1 MIMKAEKHKILI
13 IEDDKILTDLL
24 KDSVFKAD
32 EFEFTV
38 IHSFNEAVARAGEIK
53 SAPGLFDLIVLDL
66 KLPGGSGLDIL
77 KDLRSH
83 GCEIPVIIL
92 SSKNAENDRISGLE
106 LGADDYLCKPFSLKE
121 LYIRVKKI
129 IERHG
134 RAHAK
139 PAPEQKHSFNGLSVD
154 IALRE
159 VYVKDKRV
167 NLTPNE
173 FDILKFLI
181 ENKNAVITREMLISC
196 IWGGIFIAG
205 GTIDSY
211 VSRLRNKIS
220 PCGDFI
226 ETVHGIGYK
235 FKAV

>member
-1 MIMKAEKHKILI
+1 MKTEKHKILI

-38 IHSFNEAVARAGEIK
+38 IHSFNEARARAAQIK
-53 SAPGLFDLIVLDL
+53 TLPGLFDLIVLDL
-66 KLPGGSGLDIL
+66 KLPDGSGLDIL
-77 KDLRSH
+77 KDLRSS
-83 GCEIPVIIL
+83 GCEVPVIIL
-92 SSKNAENDRISGLE
+92 SSKNAEDDRISGLE

-129 IERHG
+129 IKRHG
-134 RAHAK
+134 RSAVKSTAG
-139 PAPEQKHSFNGLSVD
+139 QKHSFDGLSVD

-159 VYVKDKRV
+159 VYVKDRRV

-181 ENKNAVITREMLISC
+181 ENKNAVITRDMLISC
-196 IWGGIFIAG
+196 IWGGIYIAG

-220 PCGDFI
+220 PCGDYI